1 MQSLFVLHGLHAKDT
16 IPNRQGRLAI
26 HIAAACGFRE
36 GVQYLLRNMSASI
49 DARDTEGRTPLML
62 AIANNQPDVVRV
74 LVTRGADVVTARTA
88 EGAICGLCCP
98 SFVAR

>member
-1 MQSLFVLHGLHAKDT
+1 
-16 IPNRQGRLAI
+16 
-26 HIAAACGFRE
+26 
-36 GVQYLLRNMSASI
+36 
-49 DARDTEGRTPLML
+49 ML
-62 AIANNQPDVVRV
+62 AIANNQPEVVRV